1 MTLDELFSKM
11 VEKSRKSSIEGA
23 PKGSIL
29 LNLTGGDPRRW
40 LVKLGEGK
48 AEVSEAADFDTAD
61 LTVTASGE
69 TIVKVA
75 LRQTSPVA
83 AFMTGKIKLSGDQ
96 GLVAQLKSIWPD

>member
-1 MTLDELFSKM
+1 MTLDELFAKM
-11 VEKSRKSSIEGA
+11 IEKSQKTSIEGA

-40 LVKLGEGK
+40 LVKLGGGK
-48 AEVSEAADFDTAD
+48 AQVSQAADFDKAD
-61 LTVTASGE
+61 LTVTASGD

-75 LRQTSPVA
+75 TRQTSPVA

-96 GLVAQLKSIWPD
+96 GLVGQLKNIWPD